1 MGLGGAT
8 AIHVR
13 ARRCR
18 TPRWMIDVNHVVVEA
33 PGILAR
39 PADVRVLRHGRLA
52 VSPRAR
58 LHIEMAIHR
67 VPVAR
72 RFLVRETGKSRK
84 QQIDDL
90 KSQRQEMAEKAAE
103 DDKKIAD
110 RIREIQ
116 KGEAKAERRRQN
128 QRKYVVGA
136 WVLDAV
142 KSNTEISLAWYND
155 KVADLTRKDQRELFN
170 LEPLEDGPNGNAG
183 ADTADDAAVV
193 PTPITANQK
202 DWLQRLVDQQPELAK
217 QLGVQARASLEN
229 LGKNKASE
237 FIATATDRLN
247 QMRVRLKKDSKDS

>member
-1 MGLGGAT
+1 MGEG
-8 AIHVR
+8 
-13 ARRCR
+13 
-18 TPRWMIDVNHVVVEA
+18 EA
-33 PGILAR
+33 A
-39 PADVRVLRHGRLA
+39 
-52 VSPRAR
+52 
-58 LHIEMAIHR
+58 
-67 VPVAR
+67 
-72 RFLVRETGKSRK
+72 SRK